1 VRIEIVVDGVQ
12 PVRGRVSA
20 GGQAPAAFTGWLAL
34 MGALERL
41 IALAEAAPGGLGGQ
55 LDP

>member
-1 VRIEIVVDGVQ
+1 MRIEIVVDGAH

-20 GGQAPAAFTGWLAL
+20 AGQAPVAFTGWLAL

-41 IALAEAAPGGLGGQ
+41 IALAEAAPQGLGGQ

>member
-1 VRIEIVVDGVQ
+1 MVDGAH

-20 GGQAPAAFTGWLAL
+20 AGQAPVAFTGWLAL

-41 IALAEAAPGGLGGQ
+41 IALAEAAPQGLGGQ

>member
-1 VRIEIVVDGVQ
+1 MVDGVQ
-12 PVRGRVSA
+12 PVRGQVIA
-20 GGQAPAAFTGWLAL
+20 GGQGPVAFTGWPAL

-41 IALAEAAPGGLGGQ
+41 IALADTAPGGLGGQ

>member
-1 VRIEIVVDGVQ
+1 MVDGAH

-20 GGQAPAAFTGWLAL
+20 RGQPPVAFTGWLAL

-41 IALAEAAPGGLGGQ
+41 IALAEAAPQGLGGQ